1 MSKEF
6 NRALQFLLSIHNP
19 SILGLVET
27 KVSGPNANDICK
39 RIGFDHWVRVEA
51 LGFSGGIWLFW
62 RKEISVTIIKT
73 HPQFIHSRVVM
84 KGDEGTLGC
93 SL

>member
-1 MSKEF
+1 MKLIVWNCQGITSKEF

-51 LGFSGGIWLFW
+51 LGISGGIWLFW
-62 RKEISVTIIKT
+62 RKESVLPLSKL
-73 HPQFIHSRVVM
+73 
-84 KGDEGTLGC
+84 TLNLSIAG
-93 SL
+93 